1 MKEKLTNQAAAETS
15 RDLQSS
21 PTKVLAAS
29 RIAELFNE
37 HQQDICKRTD
47 HMFAVLM
54 TLQWIGGIIAAYWVS
69 PRAWVGATSQT
80 HIHVWAALF
89 LGGAISSLPI
99 FLAITRPGR
108 RSTRFTVAI
117 GQMLMGALLI
127 HLTGGR
133 IETHFHVF
141 GSLAFLSFY
150 RDWRVLVPAT
160 LVVVADHVL
169 RGVFWPQS
177 VYGVFA
183 ASQWRWLEHAG
194 WVLFEDT
201 FLLIA
206 IKRSVSEMWNIA
218 ERTVES
224 ENLNQ
229 ELEGY
234 VIQRTGQL
242 AAANKELETEEAERK
257 LAEEALRD
265 SEARYRLLFESN
277 PFPMWVYDL
286 ETLSFLAV
294 NAAVV
299 SRYGYSEK
307 EFLTMTIK
315 DIQPIED
322 VPALLKNVSEVPND
336 ADASRHQ
343 KKDGTIIDV
352 EITSYPLSFAGRQ
365 AELVLANDVTERK
378 RAEEALH
385 RSEEHLR
392 QALKMEAVG
401 KLAGGVAHDFNN
413 LLTAITG
420 HSEMCLKR
428 LTPANSLY
436 RHLFEIN
443 KAGERAA
450 GLTRQLL
457 AFSRKQ
463 ILQPEVLDLNHIVV
477 ELNKMLRRLI
487 GEDID
492 LLMGLGAEV
501 GKVKADPNQLE
512 QVIMNLV
519 VNARDAM
526 PKGGKLTIETSNVHL
541 TEEAADLHV
550 SVPAGH
556 YVMLAVS
563 DSGCGMDAQTQAR
576 IFEPFFT
583 TKEVGKGTGLGL
595 ATVYGIVKQS
605 EGSISVY
612 SEVGRG
618 TSFKVYLPSVE
629 GHVTEVATVSENLE
643 SLRGAE
649 TVLVVEDEAVVREMA
664 TEILRENGYHVLEA
678 QHANAA
684 LDLAAQYDEE
694 IHLMLTDV
702 VMPQMSGRDLADQ
715 LKPLRPEMKVLYMSG
730 YTDDA
735 IVHHGVLEEGT
746 AFISKPFRIDAL
758 ARKVRE
764 TLDAPVAVE
773 THR

>member
-1 MKEKLTNQAAAETS
+1 MKKPNLNQTGT
-15 RDLQSS
+15 DSS
-21 PTKVLAAS
+21 SS
-29 RIAELFNE
+29 RITELYNE
-37 HQQDICKRTD
+37 HQQEICKRTD

-54 TLQWIGGIIAAYWVS
+54 TLQWVGGIVAAIWIS
-69 PRAWVGATSQT
+69 PRTWIGSTSQT
-80 HIHVWAALF
+80 HLHVWAALL

-99 FLAITRPGR
+99 FLALVRPGR
-108 RSTRFTVAI
+108 PSTRYIIAV

-127 HLTGGR
+127 YLTGGR

-160 LVVVADHVL
+160 IVVAADHFL
-169 RGVFWPQS
+169 RGMFWPQS
-177 VYGVFA
+177 VYGVLG
-183 ASQWRWLEHAG
+183 ASEWRWLEHAG

-206 IKRSVSEMWNIA
+206 IRRSVNEMWNIA
-218 ERTVES
+218 ERTDES
-224 ENLNQ
+224 ERLNK

-242 AAANKELETEEAERK
+242 AAVNKELETEEAERK

-265 SEARYRLLFESN
+265 SEGRYRLLFERN
-277 PFPMWVYDL
+277 PLPMWVYDV

-294 NAAVV
+294 NGAVIN
-299 SRYGYSEK
+299 RYGYSED

-315 DIQPIED
+315 DIRPAED
-322 VPALLKNVSEVPND
+322 VPALLERVSKVANVSVEP
-336 ADASRHQ
+336 AESGAWRHQ
-343 KKDGTIIDV
+343 RKDGAIIDV
-352 EITSYPLSFAGRQ
+352 EITSHPLSFAGRP
-365 AELVLANDVTERK
+365 AKLVLANDITERK
-378 RAEEALH
+378 RAEEALQVT
-385 RSEEHLR
+385 EEQLR

-420 HSEMCLKR
+420 HSEMCLRR
-428 LTPANSLY
+428 LTPENSLH
-436 RHLFEIN
+436 RHIDQIK
-443 KAGERAA
+443 KAGDRAA
-450 GLTRQLL
+450 ALTRQLL

-463 ILQPEVLDLNHIVV
+463 ILQPEVLDLNHIVL
-477 ELNKMLRRLI
+477 ELSKMLQRLI

-492 LLMGLGAEV
+492 LRMGLSADLGR
-501 GKVKADPNQLE
+501 VKADPNQLE
-512 QVIMNLV
+512 QVLMNLV

-541 TEEAADLHV
+541 SEEFADRHV
-550 SVPAGH
+550 SVPAGD

-576 IFEPFFT
+576 IYEPFFT

-605 EGSISVY
+605 EGSIWVY

-618 TSFKVYLPSVE
+618 TTFKIYLPAVE
-629 GHVTEVATVSENLE
+629 STVAKVTAGLENPEL
-643 SLRGAE
+643 LKGAE
-649 TVLVVEDEAVVREMA
+649 TVLLVEDEEVVREMA
-664 TEILRENGYHVLEA
+664 TEILRENGYHVIEA
-678 QHANAA
+678 KHPQEA
-684 LDLAAQYDEE
+684 LTMSKQYDGI

-702 VMPQMSGRDLADQ
+702 VMPQMSGRDLAEQ
-715 LKPLRPEMKVLYMSG
+715 LTPLRPDMKVLYMSG

-735 IVHHGVLEEGT
+735 
-746 AFISKPFRIDAL
+746 
-758 ARKVRE
+758 
-764 TLDAPVAVE
+764 
-773 THR
+773 

>member
-1 MKEKLTNQAAAETS
+1 MDSSAAASETS
-15 RDLQSS
+15 RIHQTSS
-21 PTKVLAAS
+21 PLEPVDA
-29 RIAELFNE
+29 RRVAELFDE

-54 TLQWIGGIIAAYWVS
+54 TLQWVGGIVAAYWIS
-69 PRAWVGATSQT
+69 PRTWIGTTSQT

-108 RSTRFTVAI
+108 KSTRYTVAV

-133 IETHFHVF
+133 LETHFHVF

-160 LVVVADHVL
+160 LVVVADHLL
-169 RGVFWPQS
+169 RGLFWPQS
-177 VYGVFA
+177 VYGVLA
-183 ASQWRWLEHAG
+183 ASEWRWLEHAG

-206 IKRSVSEMWNIA
+206 IKRSVSEMWDIA

-224 ENLNQ
+224 ETLNQ
-229 ELEGY
+229 RLKSH

-242 AAANKELETEEAERK
+242 AAANKDLETEEAERK
-257 LAEEALRD
+257 LAEAALRD
-265 SEARYRLLFESN
+265 SEGRYRLLFDGN
-277 PFPMWVYDL
+277 PLPMWVYDL

-299 SRYGYSEK
+299 HRYGYSQE

-315 DIQPIED
+315 DIRPVED
-322 VPALLKNVSEVPND
+322 IPALLENISTVSGELND
-336 ADASRHQ
+336 SGLWRHQ
-343 KKDGTIIDV
+343 KKDGSVIDV
-352 EITSYPLSFAGRQ
+352 EVTSHPLRFAGRR
-365 AELVLANDVTERK
+365 AELVLANDITERK

-413 LLTAITG
+413 LLTVITG
-420 HSEMCLKR
+420 HSEMGLKR
-428 LTPANSLY
+428 LTPKNSLY
-436 RHLFEIN
+436 RHLDEIK
-443 KAGERAA
+443 KAGDRAA
-450 GLTRQLL
+450 ALTRQLL

-477 ELNKMLRRLI
+477 ELNKMLHRLI

-492 LLMGLGAEV
+492 LLMALAPDL
-501 GKVKADPNQLE
+501 GKVKADPNQVE

-526 PKGGKLTIETSNVHL
+526 PKGGKLTIETSNVSL
-541 TEEAADLHV
+541 SEEAADLHV
-550 SVPAGH
+550 SVSAGP

-563 DSGCGMDAQTQAR
+563 DSGCGMDAVTQDR

-618 TSFKVYLPSVE
+618 TTFKIYLPSVE
-629 GHVTEVATVSENLE
+629 GPVVDVEKGFENVG

-649 TVLVVEDEAVVREMA
+649 TVLVVEDEEVVREMA
-664 TEILRENGYHVLEA
+664 TEILRESGYQVLEA
-678 QHANAA
+678 KHANEA
-684 LDLAAQYDEE
+684 LELAAQYDGE

-702 VMPQMSGRDLADQ
+702 VMPQMSGRELAQQ

-735 IVHHGVLEEGT
+735 IVHHGVLDPGT
-746 AFISKPFRIDAL
+746 AFIGKPFSIDAL
-758 ARKVRE
+758 TRKLRE
-764 TLDAPVAVE
+764 ILDAPVAV
-773 THR
+773 

>member
-1 MKEKLTNQAAAETS
+1 
-15 RDLQSS
+15 
-21 PTKVLAAS
+21 
-29 RIAELFNE
+29 
-37 HQQDICKRTD
+37 
-47 HMFAVLM
+47 MFAVLM
-54 TLQWIGGIIAAYWVS
+54 TLQWVGGIVAAYWIS
-69 PRAWVGATSQT
+69 PRTWVGTTSQT
-80 HIHVWAALF
+80 HIHIWAAVF

-99 FLAITRPGR
+99 FLAVTRPGR
-108 RSTRFTVAI
+108 SSTRYTVAI

-150 RDWRVLVPAT
+150 RDWRVLIPAT
-160 LVVVADHVL
+160 LVVTADHLL

-177 VYGVFA
+177 VYGVIGP
-183 ASQWRWLEHAG
+183 SEWRWLEHAG

-206 IKRSVSEMWNIA
+206 IRRSVSEMWNIA

-224 ENLNQ
+224 QNLNK

-242 AAANKELETEEAERK
+242 AAVNKELETEESERK

-265 SEARYRLLFESN
+265 SEKRYRLLFESN
-277 PFPMWVYDL
+277 PLPMWVYDV

-299 SRYGYSEK
+299 HRYGYSEE
-307 EFLTMTIK
+307 EFLTLTIK
-315 DIQPIED
+315 DIRPAEE
-322 VPALLKNVSEVPND
+322 VPALLENISIASVDPNH
-336 ADASRHQ
+336 SRQCRHQ
-343 KKDGTIIDV
+343 KKDGTVIDV
-352 EITSYPLSFAGRQ
+352 EVSSHSLNFTGRR
-365 AELVLANDVTERK
+365 AKLVLANDITERK

-385 RSEEHLR
+385 RSEEQLR

-420 HSEMCLKR
+420 HSEMCLRR
-428 LTPANSLY
+428 LTPDNSLY
-436 RHLFEIN
+436 HHIDQI
-443 KAGERAA
+443 KKSGDRAS

-463 ILQPEVLDLNHIVV
+463 ILQPEVLDLNHIVI
-477 ELNKMLRRLI
+477 ELSKMLQRLI

-492 LLMGLGAEV
+492 LRIQLAVELGR
-501 GKVKADPNQLE
+501 VKADPNQLE
-512 QVIMNLV
+512 QVLMNLV

-526 PKGGKLTIETSNVHL
+526 PKGGKLTIETSNMHL
-541 TEEAADLHV
+541 GEEFADSHM
-550 SVPAGH
+550 SVPPGH
-556 YVMLAVS
+556 YVMLAVT

-595 ATVYGIVKQS
+595 ATVYGIVRQS
-605 EGSISVY
+605 EGSIWVY

-618 TSFKVYLPSVE
+618 TTFKIYLPFVDAR
-629 GHVTEVATVSENLE
+629 VPEVVAEIENDEL
-643 SLRGAE
+643 LRGTE
-649 TVLVVEDEAVVREMA
+649 TVLLVEDEEVVREMA
-664 TEILRENGYHVLEA
+664 MEILRDCGYHVLEA
-678 QHANAA
+678 HHPQEA
-684 LDLAAQYDEE
+684 LDLAAEYEGE

-702 VMPQMSGRDLADQ
+702 VMPLMSGRQLAEQ
-715 LKPLRPEMKVLYMSG
+715 LMPVRPDMKVLYMSG

-746 AFISKPFRIDAL
+746 AFIAKPFGINSLAL
-758 ARKVRE
+758 KLRE
-764 TLDAPVAVE
+764 MLDATVAV
-773 THR
+773 

>member
-1 MKEKLTNQAAAETS
+1 MKKTNANTLVNDATS
-15 RDLQSS
+15 
-21 PTKVLAAS
+21 S
-29 RIAELFNE
+29 RITELFSE
-37 HQQDICKRTD
+37 HQKDICKRTD

-54 TLQWIGGIIAAYWVS
+54 TLQWVGGIVAAYWIS
-69 PRAWVGATSQT
+69 PRTWIGSTSQP
-80 HIHVWAALF
+80 HVHVWAALF
-89 LGGAISSLPI
+89 LGSAISSLPI
-99 FLAITRPGR
+99 FLALTRPGR
-108 RSTRFTVAI
+108 PSTRYIIAV

-127 HLTGGR
+127 YLTGGR

-160 LVVVADHVL
+160 VIVAADHFL
-169 RGVFWPQS
+169 RGMFWPQS
-177 VYGVFA
+177 VYGVLA
-183 ASQWRWLEHAG
+183 ASDWRWLEHAG

-224 ENLNQ
+224 ERLNK

-242 AAANKELETEEAERK
+242 AAANKELESEEAERK

-265 SEARYRLLFESN
+265 SEKRYRLLFESN
-277 PFPMWVYDL
+277 PFPMWVYDV

-299 SRYGYSEK
+299 RRYGYSAE

-315 DIQPIED
+315 DIRPAAD
-322 VPALLKNVSEVPND
+322 VPALLERVSKVSEVSVEPKD
-336 ADASRHQ
+336 SGTWRHQ

-352 EITSYPLSFAGRQ
+352 EITSHPLSFAGGR
-365 AELVLANDVTERK
+365 AKLVLANDITERK
-378 RAEEALH
+378 RAEAALKLT
-385 RSEEHLR
+385 EEQLR

-428 LTPANSLY
+428 LTPENSLH
-436 RHLFEIN
+436 RHIDQIK
-443 KAGERAA
+443 KAGDRAA
-450 GLTRQLL
+450 ALTRQLL

-463 ILQPEVLDLNHIVV
+463 ILQPEVLDLNHIVL
-477 ELNKMLRRLI
+477 ELSKMLQRLI

-492 LLMGLGAEV
+492 LLMGLAADL

-512 QVIMNLV
+512 QVLMNLV

-541 TEEAADLHV
+541 NGEFADRHV
-550 SVPAGH
+550 SVPAGD
-556 YVMLAVS
+556 YVMLAVT
-563 DSGCGMDAQTQAR
+563 DSGCGMDAETQAR
-576 IFEPFFT
+576 IYEPFFT

-605 EGSISVY
+605 EGSIWVY
-612 SEVGRG
+612 SEVGHG
-618 TSFKVYLPSVE
+618 TTFKIYLPSVE
-629 GHVTEVATVSENLE
+629 CSVVKIAAGIENPEL
-643 SLRGAE
+643 LKGAE
-649 TVLVVEDEAVVREMA
+649 TILLVEDEEIVREMA
-664 TEILRENGYHVLEA
+664 TEILRENGYHVMEA
-678 QHANAA
+678 KHPNEA
-684 LDLAAQYDEE
+684 LILAAQYNGI

-702 VMPQMSGRDLADQ
+702 VMPQMSGRDLAEQ
-715 LKPLRPEMKVLYMSG
+715 ITPLRPDMKVLYMSG

-746 AFISKPFRIDAL
+746 AFIAKPFSIDGL
-758 ARKVRE
+758 ARKLRE
-764 TLDAPVAVE
+764 VLDEPVAA
-773 THR
+773 